1 MTLIAALRARA
12 KGNVMLYLDWQ
23 IEPVLIGL
31 ITTLG
36 VTYYLGVG
44 PLRSRLA
51 PDKPYPTGQALVFG
65 AGLVLLFL
73 IEGSP
78 LHDLAERY
86 LLSAHMVQ
94 HLLLTYVVAPLLLAG
109 SPAWLLRA
117 ALINKTMY
125 PISRVLLHPLTTFV
139 AFAVVMYVYHL
150 PRIYDLALIN
160 TSLHHSVH
168 VIILVASL
176 MLWWPSLSPLTEL
189 PRPPY
194 IVRLAY
200 LFLVPVSQ
208 LPIFAGITFAP
219 EPLYQMYANMP
230 TRAFGLSVLEDQA
243 IAGVIMKVFG
253 VIAFGIPFIVTF
265 FNWYRSELAPG
276 RPQRTGDGGRP
287 VSETAA

>member
-1 MTLIAALRARA
+1 MADIPSL
-12 KGNVMLYLDWQ
+12 K
-23 IEPVLIGL
+23 
-31 ITTLG
+31 
-36 VTYYLGVG
+36 
-44 PLRSRLA
+44 
-51 PDKPYPTGQALVFG
+51 QALAV
-65 AGLVLLFL
+65 
-73 IEGSP
+73 SP
-78 LHDLAERY
+78 DN
-86 LLSAHMVQ
+86 V
-94 HLLLTYVVAPLLLAG
+94 PLLLMLGEAYLEQFSLDDAKSSYEAVLRVDPVNPHARVQLVQILNLEG
-109 SPAWLLRA
+109 RSSEAILRLEQICGEHPNFAPAWLLRA
-117 ALINKTMY
+117 TLANKAVY
-125 PISRVLLHPLTTFV
+125 PFFRVALHPLST
-139 AFAVVMYVYHL
+139 FAVFALVMYVYHL
-150 PRIYDLALIN
+150 PRIYDIALIN
-160 TSLHHSVH
+160 TSLHHGVH

-276 RPQRTGDGGRP
+276 RPQRPGDGGRP

>member
-1 MTLIAALRARA
+1 
-12 KGNVMLYLDWQ
+12 MLYLDWQ

-31 ITTLG
+31 ITTFG
-36 VTYYLGVG
+36 FTYFLSVG
-44 PLRSRLA
+44 PLRQRLA
-51 PDKPYPTGQALVFG
+51 PGRPFPTKQALVFG
-65 AGLVLLFL
+65 LGLVLLFL

-109 SPAWLLRA
+109 TPAWLLRA
-117 ALINKTMY
+117 TLANKSVY
-125 PISRVLLHPLTTFV
+125 PVMKVLLHPLTTFA

-150 PRIYDLALIN
+150 PRIYDLSLIN
-160 TSLHHSVH
+160 TSLHHGVH
-168 VIILVASL
+168 IIILFASL
-176 MLWWPSLSPLTEL
+176 MLWWPTLSPLPEL

-194 IVRLAY
+194 IIRLAY

-253 VIAFGIPFIVTF
+253 VVAFGVPFIVTF
-265 FNWYRSELAPG
+265 FAWYRSELAPG
-276 RPQRTGDGGRP
+276 RPIKPSD
-287 VSETAA
+287 AAPASLERQA

>member
-1 MTLIAALRARA
+1 
-12 KGNVMLYLDWQ
+12 MLYLDWQ

-36 VTYYLGVG
+36 ALYFLSVG

-51 PDKPYPTGQALVFG
+51 PKQPYPTGHALVFG
-65 AGLVLLFL
+65 SGLLLLFL

-109 SPAWLLRA
+109 TPAWLLRA
-117 ALINKTMY
+117 ALAGKGVY
-125 PISRVLLHPLTTFV
+125 PVTRWLLHPFTTFA
-139 AFAVVMYVYHL
+139 AFAMVMYVYHL
-150 PRIYDLALIN
+150 PRIYDISLIN
-160 TSLHHSVH
+160 TSLHHAVH
-168 VIILVASL
+168 IVILVSSL
-176 MLWWPSLSPLTEL
+176 MLWWPSLSPLPEL

-194 IVRLAY
+194 IIRLAY
-200 LFLVPVSQ
+200 LFLVPVAQ

-230 TRAFGLSVLEDQA
+230 TRAFGLSVMEDQA

-253 VIAFGIPFIVTF
+253 VVAFGIPFILTF
-265 FNWYRSELAPG
+265 FSWYRAELAPG
-276 RPQRTGDGGRP
+276 RPSEPGEGQAA
-287 VSETAA
+287 VSETRA

>member
-1 MTLIAALRARA
+1 
-12 KGNVMLYLDWQ
+12 MLYLDWQ

-31 ITTLG
+31 ITTFAVAYFLS
-36 VTYYLGVG
+36 VG
-44 PLRSRLA
+44 PLRSRMA
-51 PDKPYPTGQALVFG
+51 PGKPYPTKQAAVFG

-94 HLLLTYVVAPLLLAG
+94 HLLLTYIVAPLLLAG
-109 SPAWLLRA
+109 TPAWLLRA
-117 ALINKTMY
+117 SLTNKTMY
-125 PISRVLLHPLTTFV
+125 PIMRVLLHPLVTF
-139 AFAVVMYVYHL
+139 ATFAVVMYVYHL
-150 PRIYDLALIN
+150 PRIYDISLIN
-160 TSLHHSVH
+160 TSLHHGVH
-168 VIILVASL
+168 IIILFSSL
-176 MLWWPSLSPLTEL
+176 MLWWPTLSPLPEL

-200 LFLVPVSQ
+200 LFLVPVAQ

-253 VIAFGIPFIVTF
+253 VVAFGIPFVLTF
-265 FNWYRSELAPG
+265 FSWYRAELAPG
-276 RPQRTGDGGRP
+276 RPDGMGDGGQ
-287 VSETAA
+287 VAGKTHA